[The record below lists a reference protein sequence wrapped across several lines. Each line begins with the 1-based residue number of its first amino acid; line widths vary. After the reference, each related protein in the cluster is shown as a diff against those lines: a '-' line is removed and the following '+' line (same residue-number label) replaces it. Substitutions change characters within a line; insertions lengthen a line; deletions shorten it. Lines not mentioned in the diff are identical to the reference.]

1 MAIKAADTLK
11 PNGNFALA
19 EAEDI
24 TIRTADGDAEWLP
37 DYLAR
42 LKGDDAYKAYTDQKI
57 ADLVN
62 GAPETLDTLK
72 EIADELQK
80 NQSAMDAV
88 TAAVQNHTH
97 DLVDNLKPGF
107 MSVIDKAR
115 VDDFSRGVDL
125 YGRDFYGFV
134 YDVRHAMNLY
144 RNYFS
149 QLGHYRDYLT
159 TFNEAIGEPSSDT

>member
-1 MAIKAADTLK
+1 MPIKSADTLK
-11 PNGNFALA
+11 PNGDFALA

-24 TIRTADGDAEWLP
+24 TIKTTDGDEEWLP

-80 NQSAMDAV
+80 NQSALDAI
-88 TAAVQNHTH
+88 TDAVQNHTH
-97 DLVDNLKPGF
+97 DLVDDLKPGF
-107 MSVIDKAR
+107 MSVLQKAK
-115 VDDFSRGVDL
+115 VDDFARGVDL
-125 YGRDFYGFV
+125 YGKDFYGFV
-134 YDVRHAMNLY
+134 YDVRQAMNLY
-144 RNYFS
+144 RTYFS
-149 QLGHYRDYLT
+149 RLGHYRDYLT
-159 TFNEAIGEPSSDT
+159 TFNEAIGEASSDT